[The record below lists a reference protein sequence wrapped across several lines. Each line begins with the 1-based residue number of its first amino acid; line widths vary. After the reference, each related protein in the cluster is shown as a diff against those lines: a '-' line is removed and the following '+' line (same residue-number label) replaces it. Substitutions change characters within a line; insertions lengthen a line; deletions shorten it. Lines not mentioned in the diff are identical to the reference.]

1 MAIKIAGVTV
11 IDDSRN
17 WTGNPFSNSSLEYGG
32 SQVYSSVSSTLTLN
46 ATSPQYS
53 RIEYQYSEV
62 VLPTASLISGG
73 FERFVIYN
81 KSAGTINIKDN
92 SNALYPL
99 KVDEFAIC
107 TAISNTWEITI
118 SNYPTPID
126 SLFTT
131 GTPVVGTVNT
141 YPRIAKLE
149 PKKAIIAYS
158 YVSLVRARV
167 VSMTGSLPVVGTEL
181 SFSSCVNPGI
191 PIINDIDSSRALV
204 VYTHSSGF
212 VYGIVLSISGTT
224 VTANTETQLFIDTL
238 GSYELIK
245 LDSTR
250 FLIVYNRSGLI
261 YGRVIT
267 VSGTSISIGTEY
279 SVSSSTTGTTEI
291 SGALISTDKV
301 LLAFNGSSNATY
313 TLAVSISGTV
323 ITAGTRLTIRSS
335 NSGRPRVT
343 KIDTDKGLII
353 HQWNGSISYG
363 GYAAVANVSGTTVT
377 IPSGAGGQ
385 YLITTNTDF
394 TDHFEYGSISA
405 FPSSTTKALVAYG
418 RANARFTAR
427 TLTISGNVIT
437 VSTHTR
443 ANDFVSFAENYVGN
457 SSVTMDNSVLWIC
470 DTGNTVVLQNFIQTN
485 SNIN

>member
-32 SQVYSSVSSTLTLN
+32 SQVYSSVSSALTLN

-141 YPRIAKLE
+141 YPRIARLE
-149 PKKAIIAYS
+149 TKKAIIAYS
-158 YVSLVRARV
+158 YSSLVRARV

-224 VTANTETQLFIDTL
+224 VTANTETQLFASTITA
-238 GSYELIK
+238 YELVK

-301 LLAFNGSSNATY
+301 LLAVNGSSNATY

-323 ITAGTRLTIRSS
+323 ITAGTRLTIRST
-335 NSGRPRVT
+335 GTYRPRVT
-343 KIDTDKGLII
+343 KIDTDKGVII
-353 HQWNGSISYG
+353 HQWGG
-363 GYAAVANVSGTTVT
+363 DGYAAVANVSGTTVT

-394 TDHFEYGSISA
+394 TDYFEYGSISA

-418 RANARFTAR
+418 RVSARFTAR
-427 TLTISGNVIT
+427 ILTISGNVIT
-437 VSTHTR
+437 VSNHTR
-443 ANDFVSFAENYVGN
+443 ANDFVSTVENYVGN
-457 SSVTMDNSVLWIC
+457 SSVTMDNSVLWVC
-470 DTGNTVVLQNFIQTN
+470 DTGNTVVVQNFIQTN